1 MAGGFNHNFR
11 YQGEVFHVQ
20 TEDSGSKSARV
31 VTLLFRGGTILAAE
45 KYSYADLVGRGDLPR
60 LVEERMKEQHK
71 EMMRRL
77 KAGEFD
83 EAIGRAAEAGSL
95 DVAVQPLA
103 DLAAEEAMAAS
114 DDFPDH
120 EVRQLPEGDLEALVF
135 SYLTANDSR
144 YQESSAPGENP
155 RNPKPSRNH

>member
-20 TEDSGSKSARV
+20 TEDSGAKSARV

-45 KYSYADLVGRGDLPR
+45 KYSYAELVGRGDLPR

-83 EAIGRAAEAGSL
+83 EAIGRAAEAAP

-103 DLAAEEAMAAS
+103 DLAAGEAKAAP
-114 DDFPDH
+114 DDFPDK

-144 YQESSAPGENP
+144 YQESSETGGNP